1 MEPQKSTPDW
11 SISKQPLYLQLA
23 TIFRRRIE
31 SGLWPRGEQTPT
43 LEMLMREFDVG
54 RVTVRSALAELEGEG
69 LLVRS
74 RGKGTFIRDLPANAP
89 QKFVVGT
96 TWDELV
102 ARGNLNELTV
112 SLNTAKE
119 EALPLPAWCGVPGCP
134 GKKYYLLE
142 RVYSRQGI
150 RVCYSRVFLEASLYL
165 RLKSEISQQAVIT
178 VLGNDRQT
186 RIHAGKQSITIISA
200 GDDTAAHLQIPV
212 GAPLAEITRSIYD
225 SDQHLIYWA
234 CVHYDS
240 RYIRLDFDLLK

>member
-1 MEPQKSTPDW
+1 MEPHKPTLDW

-43 LEMLMREFDVG
+43 LEMLMREFGVG
-54 RVTVRSALAELEGEG
+54 RVTVRSALAELEAEG

-74 RGKGTFIRDLPANAP
+74 RGKGTFIQDLPAHAP

-119 EALPLPAWCGVPGCP
+119 EAVPLPAWCGVSDGQAPA
-134 GKKYYLLE
+134 YYLLE

-165 RLKSEISQQAVIT
+165 RLQADIRQQAVIT

-186 RIHAGKQSITIISA
+186 QIRSGKQSITIISA

-225 SDQHLIYWA
+225 TDDRLIYWA